1 MCSVPEALRSGSPLV
16 MPRPGGAG
24 ITAKLFRG
32 LGDPTRLRILT
43 MLQERERS
51 VSALVEELGCFQ
63 GRVSSHLACLRWCG
77 LVEVRREGRQSFYR
91 LSDPRVWQL
100 LDLARSFL
108 DDNAE
113 RIELCQVIDAG
124 EPQAD

>member
-1 MCSVPEALRSGSPLV
+1 
-16 MPRPGGAG
+16 MPRAG
-24 ITAKLFRG
+24 KAGVTAKLFRG

-51 VSALVEELGCFQ
+51 VRELVEELGSFQ

-77 LVEVRREGRQSFYR
+77 LVEVRREGRQAFYR

-100 LDLARSFL
+100 LDLAQSFL
-108 DDNAE
+108 GDNEE

-124 EPQAD
+124 DRPAD